1 VPGVNLFVGRICE
14 IRADASGCGGQV
26 DVRGARTEVALDLV
40 PEARIGDSVLVHAG
54 VALSV
59 LRGEDVDTEERST
72 CA

>member
-1 VPGVNLFVGRICE
+1 MNLFVGRIRE
-14 IRADASGCGGQV
+14 IRDNAAERGGQV
-26 DVRGARTEVALDLV
+26 DVRGARIEVALDLV

-59 LRGEDVDTEERST
+59 LRGEDDDTEERST